1 MEKRKIKIISSN
13 LSDNINDKILDPNN
27 LVLISTDNNTRML
40 TKNYILNNKLV
51 NTKIITNNNFNLKI
65 VDSKLD
71 NHNHNRKYMLYP
83 SVILSSES
91 ILQLYEIETIDD
103 LIETVNNY
111 IKNNKNFYSINRI
124 LNVFIKNNLDDLKKN
139 NGIINKII
147 IDLFNNYYPEFKIK
161 NNEKKIIDYIKLWF
175 KNQNENHFHFNLFN
189 NIIKFL
195 S

>member
-13 LSDNINDKILDPNN
+13 LTNNNNDEILDPNN
-27 LVLISTDNNTRML
+27 LGLITNDNTFVL
-40 TKNYILNNKLV
+40 TKNYILNNQLV
-51 NTKIITNNNFNLKI
+51 NTKIISNNKFNLKTG
-65 VDSKLD
+65 DSKLD

-111 IKNNKNFYSINRI
+111 IKNNKNFYTINRI

-147 IDLFNNYYPEFKIK
+147 IDLFNNYYPEFK

-175 KNQNENHFHFNLFN
+175 KNQNENDFYFDLFN

>member
-13 LSDNINDKILDPNN
+13 LSDKNNDEILDPNN
-27 LVLISTDNNTRML
+27 LGLITNDNTFVL
-40 TKNYILNNKLV
+40 TKNYILNNNLA
-51 NTKIITNNNFNLKI
+51 NTKIISNNKFNLKT
-65 VDSKLD
+65 DDRKLD

-103 LIETVNNY
+103 LIKTV
-111 IKNNKNFYSINRI
+111 KNNKNFYTINRI

-147 IDLFNNYYPEFKIK
+147 IDLFNNYYPEFK
-161 NNEKKIIDYIKLWF
+161 NNEKKISDYIKLWF
-175 KNQNENHFHFNLFN
+175 KNQNENDFYFDLFN

>member
-13 LSDNINDKILDPNN
+13 LSDKNNDEILDPNN
-27 LVLISTDNNTRML
+27 LGLITNDNTFVL
-40 TKNYILNNKLV
+40 TKNYILNNNLA
-51 NTKIITNNNFNLKI
+51 NTKIISNNKFNLKT
-65 VDSKLD
+65 DDRKLD

-103 LIETVNNY
+103 LIKTVNNY
-111 IKNNKNFYSINRI
+111 IKNNKNFYTINRI

-147 IDLFNNYYPEFKIK
+147 IDLFNNYYPEFK
-161 NNEKKIIDYIKLWF
+161 NNEKKISDYIKLWF
-175 KNQNENHFHFNLFN
+175 KNQNENDFYFDLFN

>member
-13 LSDNINDKILDPNN
+13 LTNNNDEILDPNN
-27 LVLISTDNNTRML
+27 LGLITNDNTFVL
-40 TKNYILNNKLV
+40 TKNYILNNQLV
-51 NTKIITNNNFNLKI
+51 NTKIIPNNKFNLKT

-111 IKNNKNFYSINRI
+111 IKNNKNFYTINRI

-147 IDLFNNYYPEFKIK
+147 IDLLNNYYPEFK

-175 KNQNENHFHFNLFN
+175 KNQNENDFYFDLFN